1 MLQTSE
7 NKYRYL
13 GMSILAIS
21 VHAPDLVSN
30 LQQFRQYT
38 ENNAPR
44 IQCFGSG
51 FIVRIRIQHFRLNTN
66 LDPDTIRIQGFD
78 DQNWKKCS

>member
-1 MLQTSE
+1 MQID
-7 NKYRYL
+7 KYL

-38 ENNAPR
+38 ENNAPVPR
-44 IQCFGSG
+44 NPKKNLPD
-51 FIVRIRIQHFRLNTN
+51 LN
-66 LDPDTIRIQGFD
+66 
-78 DQNWKKCS
+78 